1 MSYYRRLPAVFESDA
16 DRLCLRTCKNV
27 LLLSLIQL
35 VPPMPRC
42 VLFVWFGYYRRC
54 LAVFYSFGSVATA
67 YASLCFLR
75 LVWLLP
81 LMLRCVLLVWFG
93 YYRRCLAVFFS
104 FGSVTTA
111 DASLC
116 FIRLV

>member
-42 VLFVWFGYYRRC
+42 VLFVLFFYYR
-54 LAVFYSFGSVATA
+54 
-67 YASLCFLR
+67 LCF
-75 LVWLLP
+75 V
-81 LMLRCVLLVWFG
+81 
-93 YYRRCLAVFFS
+93 VFFS

-116 FIRLV
+116 FIRLVRLLPPMPRCVLFVWFGYYRRCL